1 MRHAK
6 LLAAIRANPKNV
18 RVFKRKDERS
28 LLNFQKSIRLHPALP
43 DTSARP
49 HDRQVRTREMKYLV
63 EVFWSDE
70 DEGYIAVVPDLPGC
84 SAFGAT
90 PEEAVHEIKDAVAAW
105 IEACQAADEPVP
117 EPSTKARWAA

>member
-1 MRHAK
+1 
-6 LLAAIRANPKNV
+6 
-18 RVFKRKDERS
+18 
-28 LLNFQKSIRLHPALP
+28 
-43 DTSARP
+43 
-49 HDRQVRTREMKYLV
+49 MKYLV

-105 IEACQAADEPVP
+105 VEACEAAGEPVP
-117 EPSTKARWAA
+117 EPSAKARRAA